1 MLGDGH
7 AIPGRSRASTLVAA
21 LCAVVLLVG
30 PGAAAAGK
38 VAPDGQRLRLTSP
51 AFGDGQHIPVRYTCD
66 GPGESIPLRWSGVP
80 AGARSLALIV
90 KDPDAPDPRHPKT
103 TWIHWV
109 AYDIPPGSGGLP
121 GGRSSGRLPSAM
133 REGLNSWRR
142 PGYGGPC
149 PPIGT
154 HHYIFELFALDTR
167 LGDLG
172 HPTRKELLRAM
183 RGHVI
188 ARAKLVGLYRRH
200 RK

>member
-1 MLGDGH
+1 
-7 AIPGRSRASTLVAA
+7 VAGCA
-21 LCAVVLLVG
+21 LALLVG
-30 PGAAAAGK
+30 PAAAAGQA
-38 VAPDGQRLRLTSP
+38 APSGHGLRLTSP

-66 GPGESIPLRWSGVP
+66 GPGVSIPLRWSGVP
-80 AGARSLALIV
+80 AAARSLALIV
-90 KDPDAPDPRHPKT
+90 KDPDAPDPKNPKT

-109 AYDIPPGSGGLP
+109 AYDIPPGSDGLP
-121 GGRSSGRLPSAM
+121 GGDSGGKLPAAM
-133 REGLNSWRR
+133 REGLNSWNR

-154 HHYIFELFALDTR
+154 HHYIFELFALDTA

-172 HPTRKELLRAM
+172 HPTRKQLLQAM

-200 RK
+200 RR